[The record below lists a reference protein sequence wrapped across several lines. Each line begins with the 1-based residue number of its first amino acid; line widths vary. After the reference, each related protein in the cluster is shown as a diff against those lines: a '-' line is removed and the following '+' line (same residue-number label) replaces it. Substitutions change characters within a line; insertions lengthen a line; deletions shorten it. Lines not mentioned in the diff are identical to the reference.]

1 MIVGMNK
8 RQHEI
13 LTCVVDHFI
22 DFHQPISSNMVLEKL
37 SIQLS
42 SATVRQVFLSLDK
55 GGYLSKL
62 HTSSGRIPTEKGHR
76 MYVDHLPGDQPCFDL
91 DHYINGDSYQLKFR
105 SLFDHFLSKLKEKL
119 PYVLMIQLND
129 YALSDVV
136 SLKYVSISSHY
147 GLVLLFHRFGFVT
160 EHYVR
165 FDGDVSELKVDGL
178 IQWLCHQLKNRNDIK
193 IPSCYSKR

>member
-62 HTSSGRIPTEKGHR
+62 HTSSGRIPTEKGYR

-147 GLVLLFHRFGFVT
+147 GLVLLFHQFGFVT

-178 IQWLCHQLKNRNDIK
+178 IPMVMSSIK
-193 IPSCYSKR
+193 KSK